1 MAINHAI
8 FCRWHILERLT
19 KGNSECDLQS
29 LDPSRLLGLLDYV
42 ELHIGL
48 GGQPIALPTSLLAEP
63 PDVVSFLKHYV
74 RDVKFK
80 NGERVSYFAIRVAIG
95 RPHQSTVNT
104 GCISTHCNIATL
116 EKNDNGIFCQILV
129 QPLLPLRTQGPRE
142 QHFMGSSWETQDD
155 FCDLGLQLLR
165 RPRERQRFPQGCC
178 PTRRSCGLRA

>member
-1 MAINHAI
+1 MA
-8 FCRWHILERLT
+8 HILEHLT

-74 RDVKFK
+74 RDMKFK

-95 RPHQSTVNT
+95 RPHQSIYCEYWVYFNT
-104 GCISTHCNIATL
+104 ATL
-116 EKNDNGIFCQILV
+116 LPSKKMTMAFFLLDSSPAASAIEDTRSQRATLHGKPLGNLRWFLWPWAATFAKTQRAPKISSR
-129 QPLLPLRTQGPRE
+129 LLP
-142 QHFMGSSWETQDD
+142 D
-155 FCDLGLQLLR
+155 
-165 RPRERQRFPQGCC
+165 
-178 PTRRSCGLRA
+178 

>member
-1 MAINHAI
+1 MA
-8 FCRWHILERLT
+8 HILEHLT

-95 RPHQSTVNT
+95 RPPSIYCEYWVYFNT
-104 GCISTHCNIATL
+104 LQHCY
-116 EKNDNGIFCQILV
+116 
-129 QPLLPLRTQGPRE
+129 PRKK
-142 QHFMGSSWETQDD
+142 
-155 FCDLGLQLLR
+155 
-165 RPRERQRFPQGCC
+165 
-178 PTRRSCGLRA
+178 